1 MVKIQNSIKYI
12 EQGETLADLLNDDT
26 PYILYFTA
34 SWCGP
39 CRMIS
44 PEYEKLKINYPH
56 IDFYKIDIDECEEIS
71 SMFNIRSVPTF
82 YLYKKKREYYEKCE
96 GADTQRLSSLLIALN
111 ELYSNL
117 NIKEE
122 KLEIKE
128 DITEEEIEPL
138 INDNIVYYNNMY
150 TMGNY
155 EIIEDNITNSNSELN
170 LNLELKDTEQEVT
183 AQTESDLDKFFETIN
198 IDTINNTETYDVNP
212 SDLSDINVLK
222 L

>member
-1 MVKIQNSIKYI
+1 MV
-12 EQGETLADLLNDDT
+12 
-26 PYILYFTA
+26 
-34 SWCGP
+34 
-39 CRMIS
+39 S
-44 PEYEKLKINYPH
+44 PEYEKLKINYPN
-56 IDFYKIDIDECEEIS
+56 IEFYKIDIDECEEIS

-82 YLYKKKREYYEKCE
+82 YLYKTKREYYDKCE
-96 GADTQRLSSLLIALN
+96 GADTQRLSSLLLALN

-117 NIKEE
+117 
-122 KLEIKE
+122 EIKE
-128 DITEEEIEPL
+128 DKHDFNEKQEKQEDIKEEEIEPL
-138 INDNIVYYNNMY
+138 MNNNIVYYNDMY

-212 SDLSDINVLK
+212 SDLSDINVLN